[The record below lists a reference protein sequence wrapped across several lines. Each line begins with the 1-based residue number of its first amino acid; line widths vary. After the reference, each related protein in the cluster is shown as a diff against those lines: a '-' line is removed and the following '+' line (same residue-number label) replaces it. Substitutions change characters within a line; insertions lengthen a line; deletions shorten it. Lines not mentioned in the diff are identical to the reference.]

1 VTEPKSVTFVRW
13 LMITS
18 AIVLSPLYGLWIA
31 GGAICDAR
39 EKAKPSR
46 RIQAR

>member
-1 VTEPKSVTFVRW
+1 MTEPKPVTLVRW
-13 LMITS
+13 LMIMA

-39 EKAKPSR
+39 ERKR
-46 RIQAR
+46 RR